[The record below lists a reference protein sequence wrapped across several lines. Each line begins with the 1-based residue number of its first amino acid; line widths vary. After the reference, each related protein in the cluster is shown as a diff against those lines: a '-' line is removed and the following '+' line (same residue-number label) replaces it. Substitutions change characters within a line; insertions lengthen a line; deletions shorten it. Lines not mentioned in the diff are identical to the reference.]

1 MSKKKRP
8 TKQQTNPPIKTTVQ
22 EPAAKRRY
30 AIIRFIEFDP
40 PKGASPQK
48 KTVLIKTS
56 MTDAEIREL
65 SGNICQIVES
75 AYAEHSYMDDSE
87 FKARTKELNK
97 GWVNDMPLEE
107 LQKYEQAHN
116 IPALAPTQLKAIEEL
131 KLQTGKKK

>member
-75 AYAEHSYMDDSE
+75 AYAEHSYMDFQIPDEWEFFDWEEKIDAATEYLAETQKTFDICE
-87 FKARTKELNK
+87 FKEIKRHLCNRKETKRK
-97 GWVNDMPLEE
+97 
-107 LQKYEQAHN
+107 
-116 IPALAPTQLKAIEEL
+116 
-131 KLQTGKKK
+131 